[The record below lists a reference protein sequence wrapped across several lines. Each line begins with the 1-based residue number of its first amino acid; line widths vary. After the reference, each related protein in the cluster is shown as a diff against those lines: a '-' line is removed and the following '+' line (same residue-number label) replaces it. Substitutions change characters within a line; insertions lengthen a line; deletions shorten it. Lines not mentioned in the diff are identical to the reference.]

1 VSYDRK
7 DASYRRAK
15 AAGYRARSAYKL
27 IQLDDRFRLLRRG
40 DVVVDLGAWPGAWL
54 QVAAERVGPR
64 GRVVGIDLVAVAPL
78 ASPRV
83 ACLVGDVRDAA
94 AIGALREELG
104 APASV
109 VLCDLAPKLS
119 GVRATDDAR
128 ASELVAAALDAS
140 AILLRPGG
148 RMLVKLFMS
157 ADYAAHVA
165 RLRVLFTDVRTTRP
179 EASRRGTSE
188 LYAVCLGYK
197 PPVDKVWTC
206 EHRRRLAGGSTRA
219 TDRQGA

>member
-7 DASYRRAK
+7 DAPYRQAK

-27 IQLDDRFRLLRRG
+27 IQLDDRFQLLRRG
-40 DVVVDLGAWPGAWL
+40 DLVADLGAWPGAWL
-54 QVAAERVGPR
+54 QVAADRVGPR

-78 ASPRV
+78 ASPCV
-83 ACLVGDVRDAA
+83 ACLVGDVRDAR
-94 AIGALREELG
+94 AIAALREELG

-109 VLCDLAPKLS
+109 VLCDLSPKLS

-140 AILLRPGG
+140 AMLLRPGG
-148 RMLVKLFMS
+148 RMLVKLFMN

-165 RLRVLFTDVRTTRP
+165 RLRTLFTDVRTTRP

-188 LYAVCLGYK
+188 LYAVCLGYR

-206 EHRRRLAGGSTRA
+206 EHRHPPATGKGRA
-219 TDRQGA
+219 AIRQRA